1 MITDNMTALEKLG
14 ILGMSSTSLLDAEL
28 EKTVDAGLVIEADIA
43 SIEAGNGA
51 AERLH
56 EHNQLECFEEEI
68 PTTGKDEADT
78 GMDVE
83 DKPCVAAEID
93 SIVGGAMQDTISTPK
108 ASKLLSEAEGSAQ
121 EEHPSVVR
129 EATVPGS
136 VPHSDTRV
144 VAGASGPG
152 GNNGAFG
159 LFGEK
164 YTKST
169 YPLRLTALS
178 PLNPLNP
185 WYVTKQISSS
195 IDSLGSQSPSPLSP
209 IVFVSDSYPL
219 SISVSPMKNLHMKI
233 AFFKSFLYY
242 LHMKLQRFLSGGPP
256 DFSNKRSLG
265 AIGDA
270 RISSLVLENDERQ
283 RNVRQKL
290 EELVA
295 ADSLK
300 CQVGRIVFFISL
312 YHIRYTHRD

>member
-68 PTTGKDEADT
+68 STTGKDEAGP

-108 ASKLLSEAEGSAQ
+108 ASKLLSEAEGLAQ
-121 EEHPSVVR
+121 EEDPSVVR

-219 SISVSPMKNLHMKI
+219 S
-233 AFFKSFLYY
+233 
-242 LHMKLQRFLSGGPP
+242 RFLSGGPP

-312 YHIRYTHRD
+312 YTIYTPRLTVKLAPYRRT